1 MIVIILLSIV
11 YALVR
16 YVAFAPEN
24 MEHIPVFILNKAVS
38 MAGALTLIAALWNRY
53 RGRIEVA
60 VRYFNITLALVVMHV
75 PMALTVLRP
84 GYFPEF
90 FEPDGARLRL
100 MGELVFLFGAAGL
113 GLTWLLAQGQL
124 IAQMRERAGLLLL
137 AVISAHVGA
146 MGICR
151 GIHINAKHA
160 YLPPMWMLSLIA
172 LVIALVLGVHRL
184 IKAKGDAKP

>member
-1 MIVIILLSIV
+1 
-11 YALVR
+11 
-16 YVAFAPEN
+16 
-24 MEHIPVFILNKAVS
+24 
-38 MAGALTLIAALWNRY
+38 
-53 RGRIEVA
+53 
-60 VRYFNITLALVVMHV
+60 MHV

-90 FEPDGARLRL
+90 FESDGARLRL
-100 MGELVFLFGAAGL
+100 MGELVFFFGATGL
-113 GLTWLLAQGQL
+113 GLTWLLTHGQL
-124 IAQMRERAGLLLL
+124 AAKLRDRLSVLLL

-172 LVIALVLGVHRL
+172 LVIALILGLRRL
-184 IKAKGDAKP
+184 IKARSDAKP